1 MYSIIKDV
9 IEKGDFELID
19 ILSKINKL
27 WVESSL
33 SEEERDELVNL
44 ARTNAVP
51 DNSYAE
57 NTQQIANLW
66 EYYQQLDSRI
76 TALENNS
83 GTVEPTEPEEEWPE
97 YRQPSGAHNAYN
109 AGDKITFTDGNR
121 YICQMDN
128 CVWDPITYPS
138 AWELFEE

>member
-9 IEKGDFELID
+9 IEKSNFELVD

-27 WVESSL
+27 WVEGNL

-83 GTVEPTEPEEEWPE
+83 GTVEPTEPEEELPE

>member
-9 IEKGDFELID
+9 IEKSNFELVD

-27 WVESSL
+27 WVEGNL